1 VSNKALVLGGGGPV
15 GIAWEAGVLAG
26 LAAEGVWPAWDLIVG
41 TSAGSFVGAA
51 MAQGQD
57 PESYAQAQIAAGRL
71 EQAGDGPPAMN
82 LDPSRFVA
90 IYMKMPVD
98 AEAPMELLKE
108 FGALS
113 KSGAV
118 VPEELY
124 MAVFESVAEPDASW
138 PTNFAAAAVE
148 VDSGAFTLIRQA
160 HGAPLRQGVAASCAV
175 PGVFPPVRIGDGVF
189 MDGGCRSPTSADAAA
204 GHARVVT
211 LAVNTPLS
219 GPAIW
224 AMAKRE
230 AEAVEKAG
238 GRHAL
243 IVPDAEV
250 LQTFPMN
257 FMDGRNRAAITE
269 AGIAQGRRE
278 AARLRGF
285 LG

>member
-1 VSNKALVLGGGGPV
+1 MSDKALVLGGGGLV

-71 EQAGDGPPAMN
+71 EQVGDGPPAMN

-118 VPEELY
+118 VP
-124 MAVFESVAEPDASW
+124 
-138 PTNFAAAAVE
+138 
-148 VDSGAFTLIRQA
+148 
-160 HGAPLRQGVAASCAV
+160 
-175 PGVFPPVRIGDGVF
+175 
-189 MDGGCRSPTSADAAA
+189 
-204 GHARVVT
+204 
-211 LAVNTPLS
+211 
-219 GPAIW
+219 
-224 AMAKRE
+224 
-230 AEAVEKAG
+230 
-238 GRHAL
+238 
-243 IVPDAEV
+243 
-250 LQTFPMN
+250 
-257 FMDGRNRAAITE
+257 
-269 AGIAQGRRE
+269 
-278 AARLRGF
+278 
-285 LG
+285 

>member
-1 VSNKALVLGGGGPV
+1 MADKALVLGGGGPV

-26 LAAEGVWPAWDLIVG
+26 LAAEGVRPGWDLVVG

-51 MAQGQD
+51 IAQGQD
-57 PESYAQAQIAAGRL
+57 PESYAEAQIGL
-71 EQAGDGPPAMN
+71 GQKEQAGEGPPAMN

-98 AEAPMELLKE
+98 AEAPVELLKE
-108 FGALS
+108 FGVLS
-113 KSGAV
+113 KTGAV
-118 VPEELY
+118 VPEDLY
-124 MAVFESVAEPDASW
+124 LAVFESVAEPDAPW
-138 PTNFAAAAVE
+138 PATFAACAVNA
-148 VDSGAFTLIRQA
+148 DTGAFTLLRDT
-160 HGAPLRQGVAASCAV
+160 HRTPLRRGVAASCAV
-175 PGVFPPVRIGDGVF
+175 PGIFPPISIGDGLF

-257 FMDGRNRAAITE
+257 FMDGRNRAAITL

-278 AARLRGF
+278 ASRLKDF

>member
-1 VSNKALVLGGGGPV
+1 MTDKALVLGGGGPV

-26 LAAEGVWPAWDLIVG
+26 LAAEGVRPAWDLIVG
-41 TSAGSFVGAA
+41 TSAGSFVGSAI
-51 MAQGQD
+51 AQGHD
-57 PESYAQAQIAAGRL
+57 PESYAQAQIEFGHK
-71 EQAGDGPPAMN
+71 EQAGEGPPAMN

-98 AEAPMELLKE
+98 AEAPVELLKE

-124 MAVFESVAEPDASW
+124 AAIFESVAEADAPWPD
-138 PTNFAAAAVE
+138 NFAATAVD
-148 VDSGAFTLIRQA
+148 VDSGAFTLIRKS

-175 PGVFPPVRIGDGVF
+175 PGIFPPVRIGDRAY

-204 GHARVVT
+204 GHARVIT

-257 FMDGRNRAAITE
+257 FMDGRNRAAIAQ
-269 AGIAQGRRE
+269 AGIEQGRRE
-278 AARLRGF
+278 ASRIKDVLA
-285 LG
+285 

>member
-1 VSNKALVLGGGGPV
+1 MDKALVLGGGGPV

-26 LAAEGVWPAWDLIVG
+26 LAAEGVRPAWDLIVG
-41 TSAGSFVGAA
+41 TSAGSFVGSAI
-51 MAQGQD
+51 AQGQD
-57 PESYAQAQIAAGRL
+57 PQTYAEAQIAAGATERS
-71 EQAGDGPPAMN
+71 GDGPPAMN
-82 LDPSRFVA
+82 LDPSRFVS

-98 AEAPMELLKE
+98 AEAPVELLKE

-113 KSGAV
+113 KTGAV

-124 MAVFESVAEPDASW
+124 AAIFESVAEPDAPW
-138 PTNFAAAAVE
+138 PENFAAASVD
-148 VDSGAFTLIRQA
+148 VDSGAFTLIRRA

-175 PGVFPPVRIGDGVF
+175 PGIFPPVRIGDRLF
-189 MDGGCRSPTSADAAA
+189 MDGGCRSPTSADAAK
-204 GHARVVT
+204 GHAKVVT

-230 AEAVEKAG
+230 AAAVEQAG

-243 IVPDAEV
+243 VVPDAEV

-257 FMDGRNRAAITE
+257 FMDGRNSAAIAQ

-278 AARLRGF
+278 AARLKDF
-285 LG
+285 LA